1 MLLARLLTLARPAGA
16 ARPLRAPASAARR
29 AMAPPAAAP
38 RAAGDAA
45 EPAEPAAAAGPSGL
59 AAQRCVPCEGAGGP
73 PALAPATATALLAR
87 LGPAGGGWALA
98 GAPRR
103 LARTWTTG
111 NFKKGLELCRRFGD
125 VAEAEGH
132 HPDLHLESWN
142 QVRVEVWTHAAGG
155 LTENDF
161 VLAAKLD
168 AVEKSDLLRKK
179 KSAAAAAAAPEA
191 AA

>member
-1 MLLARLLTLARPAGA
+1 MLLARLLTLARPLAAA
-16 ARPLRAPASAARR
+16 ARPLRAPAAARR
-29 AMAPPAAAP
+29 TMASPPAP
-38 RAAGDAA
+38 RAAAGAA
-45 EPAEPAAAAGPSGL
+45 EPAEPAAAATGPAGL
-59 AAQRCVPCEGAGGP
+59 AAQRCVPCEGACGP
-73 PALAPATATALLAR
+73 PALAPTAAAALLAR

-142 QVRVEVWTHAAGG
+142 QVRVEVWTHAVGG

-168 AVEKSDLLRKK
+168 AVEKGDLLRRKR
-179 KSAAAAAAAPEA
+179 AVTAAPEA